1 MTTTTKGN
9 PMTTTHNDLVP
20 EVTIQLSSGEEIT
33 LTGRDARTCPNRPF
47 FEERTVS
54 GKLVL
59 CMDTAH
65 RSLDKNVQKVRRRYA
80 TATGSLR
87 WIEDAWVDAI
97 ESGCAEYVAR
107 ELICETLLS
116 FGGYVDPSDE
126 VAE

>member
-1 MTTTTKGN
+1 
-9 PMTTTHNDLVP
+9 MTTTHTDLVP

-33 LTGRDARTCPNRPF
+33 LTGRDARTCPDRPF

-65 RSLDKNVQKVRRRYA
+65 RSLDRGVEKVRRRYA
-80 TATGSLR
+80 TASGSLR
-87 WIEDAWVDAI
+87 FIEDAWVDAI

-107 ELICETLLS
+107 ELIAETLLS
-116 FGGYVDPSDE
+116 FGGYVDRDE
-126 VAE
+126 EMAE